1 MSGEHLCCFA
11 NSQSQP
17 SLGVC
22 GWGGIRGWG
31 EICPVV
37 FTRTITQLC
46 TQWNKHSSNATTDV
60 ERKNECEETKNEA
73 DENTSI
79 RSTHSWQQKKLLW
92 LLRQLYSTFPES
104 LLSLHHCLFGFF
116 LSFFQGTLIKVRHWA
131 APSKKVDIQVTCSW
145 TLKQKNF
152 IGFPSC
158 SGKFKLPGW
167 HWPNGFHD
175 DQITGER
182 CCLSSETFNHRSL
195 MLQSAKA
202 LCGLRGNPEQKMT

>member
-1 MSGEHLCCFA
+1 MTAFSTTLLRGRNRLQSGGYERDERGASLLLCQ
-11 NSQSQP
+11 QSVTAK
-17 SLGVC
+17 SGCVWL
-22 GWGGIRGWG
+22 GGIRGWG

-116 LSFFQGTLIKVRHWA
+116 LSFFSKEHWLRYVIEQLH
-131 APSKKVDIQVTCSW
+131 PRRWKYKVTCSW

-158 SGKFKLPGW
+158 SGKFKLALTKW
-167 HWPNGFHD
+167 LSRRSDNR
-175 DQITGER
+175 GE
-182 CCLSSETFNHRSL
+182 
-195 MLQSAKA
+195 MLLK
-202 LCGLRGNPEQKMT
+202 

>member
-116 LSFFQGTLIKVRHWA
+116 LLFFSKEHWLRYVIEQLHPRRWTYRWLAHRHSSRRISLVFQAVLENSNFQAGT
-131 APSKKVDIQVTCSW
+131 
-145 TLKQKNF
+145 
-152 IGFPSC
+152 
-158 SGKFKLPGW
+158 
-167 HWPNGFHD
+167 
-175 DQITGER
+175 DQMAFTTIR
-182 CCLSSETFNHRSL
+182 
-195 MLQSAKA
+195 
-202 LCGLRGNPEQKMT
+202 